1 MRAPEPPSYIDAMT
15 LSIVMPTYNGGA
27 YLQEAVRSV
36 LAQSCQDWELLISDD
51 GSRDGTRDFLRQ
63 LDDPRIK
70 VFFQEKNLGIFGNLN
85 FLFQQVRTDITQIF
99 CQDDWLVDAGALQR
113 LVDTWQTLPP
123 EVAFLRANH
132 GAEQG
137 GSSLARLEEA
147 VLPAIVRP
155 EQSDRFFFL
164 FGCIPG
170 NLSNVSLRTRI
181 VAEHGWFDQRLP
193 YAGDFEFW
201 SRVGHREP
209 WAISPVRVTTVRVHE
224 GQASATLNKVGELM
238 PQMGTVLRTLYDRLI
253 QAGTSPLKLKLVASV
268 CYIST
273 HRWQGLQW
281 FRRTRSW
288 QYMQM
293 ANRHL
298 GNQRF
303 ALGFVSGWLA
313 FLATAGGR
321 LGRLAA
327 ARWLLAH

>member
-123 EVAFLRANH
+123 DIAFLRANH

>member
-1 MRAPEPPSYIDAMT
+1 MT

-36 LAQSCQDWELLISDD
+36 LGQSFQDWELLISDD

-99 CQDDWLVDAGALQR
+99 CQDDWLVDEGALQR

-132 GAEQG
+132 GAEHG
-137 GSSLARLEEA
+137 GSSLARLEQE

-155 EQSDRFFFL
+155 EASDRLFFL

-209 WAISPVRVTTVRVHE
+209 WAISRVRVATVRVHE
-224 GQASATLNKVGELM
+224 GQASATLNKAGELM
-238 PQMGTVLRTLYDRLI
+238 PQMGTVLGALYDRLVR
-253 QAGTSPLKLKLVASV
+253 AGVSAVKLQMVGSV

-288 QYMQM
+288 RYMQM
-293 ANRHL
+293 VNQHL

-303 ALGFVSGWLA
+303 ALGFVGGWLA

>member
-1 MRAPEPPSYIDAMT
+1 MT

-137 GSSLARLEEA
+137 GSSLARLEQE